1 MSDWAGPQ
9 ASIREDTSPC
19 RPGAARPSQVTA
31 GALAPVSLHLLH
43 RIVATSSGGLPTGLR
58 APPPIAG
65 DIYLAGSHRYLLL
78 IGMVASVTAA
88 HISGE
93 LTGSFKGLLL
103 LVVSLP
109 VALLVTIALS
119 VAIPYRAYASPSTPV
134 ALIASYGPYALGS
147 LSGIW
152 VALWLGQVL
161 PLGYAPLAAHWKG
174 SVGLGGPVV
183 WLVLGLLSNRLGAS
197 ADRQREYQ
205 RGMEELRESRHRMVV
220 IHEQTRKEIA
230 GLLHGR
236 VQSRLIVLGHWL
248 KECQDRLKDRP
259 REAAEKLAN
268 ATELLKDIRDQELRS
283 ITRQLY
289 PSIIRTGLPSVLSS
303 LADRF
308 QTVFDVQTDVD
319 RKLVEMEGSSGPGL
333 DEQLRLTLYRVAE
346 EALSN
351 AAKYAQAREA
361 KIRAY
366 LSPSFEVVLEVED
379 DGEGFLPR
387 ETPPGQGL
395 LSMEDYLT
403 ALGGR
408 LEVRSSP
415 GMGTTI
421 SASVPITPAEPAT
434 EAVPR

>member
-1 MSDWAGPQ
+1 MSDWVGPQ
-9 ASIREDTSPC
+9 APIREDLSHY
-19 RPGAARPSQVTA
+19 RVEAARPSQESV
-31 GALAPVSLHLLH
+31 GPLAPMSLHLLH
-43 RIVATSSGGLPTGLR
+43 RIIATSSGGLRQTW
-58 APPPIAG
+58 APRPPS
-65 DIYLAGSHRYLLL
+65 LAIFTSLAVAVTLL
-78 IGMVASVTAA
+78 IGMVASATAA
-88 HISGE
+88 QVSGE
-93 LTGSFKGLLL
+93 LTGSFKGFLLL
-103 LVVSLP
+103 AVSLP
-109 VALLVTIALS
+109 VALMVTIVLS
-119 VAIPYRAYASPSTPV
+119 VAIPYRAYASPSMPV
-134 ALIASYGPYALGS
+134 ALIASYGPYALGA

-183 WLVLGLLSNRLGAS
+183 WLVLGLISNHLAAS

-205 RGMEELRESRHRMVV
+205 RGIEELRESRHRMVV
-220 IHEQTRKEIA
+220 VHEQTRKEIA

-248 KECQDRLKDRP
+248 KECQERLKDRP
-259 REAAEKLAN
+259 QEAAEKLAN
-268 ATELLKDIRDQELRS
+268 ATELLKDIRDHELRS
-283 ITRQLY
+283 IARQLY
-289 PSIIRTGLPSVLSS
+289 PSIIRTGLPSILSS

-319 RKLVEMEGSSGPGL
+319 RKLVEIEGSSGPGL
-333 DEQLRLTLYRVAE
+333 DEQLRLTFYRVAE

-379 DGEGFLPR
+379 DGEGFLPH

-403 ALGGR
+403 ALGGK

-421 SASVPITPAEPAT
+421 SASVPITTSKPAM